1 MKPGLSAMAMRARNR
16 EGGFSLI
23 EVLVSLAILAMS
35 LVILSRIVTGNVVAA
50 NHARMTTAATFLAR
64 SRISMMEQS
73 LLEYGFAEVDGEL
86 TGTFSEEGFP
96 SFRWYS
102 NVERI
107 ELPADSGQ
115 KVQQAASKATTSMN
129 PMEMLSGFM
138 GGFMATLMDPIRL
151 GLQESVRKLTVRVEW
166 NEAGKPE
173 QSFEVVS
180 FLTDPARLETA
191 VALSATGATGSP
203 GSPGAAGSPGATG
216 APGAGTG
223 ASANPA
229 AAAAASRS
237 AMGSK
242 Q

>member
-1 MKPGLSAMAMRARNR
+1 MIHASSARPGRER
-16 EGGFSLI
+16 EGGFSLL

-35 LVILSRIVTGNVVAA
+35 LVVISRIVTGNVVAA

-73 LLEYGFAEVDGEL
+73 LLEYGFAELDGEL
-86 TGTFSEEGFP
+86 TGTFAEEGFP
-96 SFRWYS
+96 RFRWYS

-107 ELPADSGQ
+107 ELPADSTQ
-115 KVQQAASKATTSMN
+115 KVQQAANKSTTSTN

-151 GLQESVRKLTVRVEW
+151 GLQESVRKLTARVMW
-166 NEAGKPE
+166 DEAGKPE

-180 FLTDPARLETA
+180 FLTDPARLESA
-191 VALSATGATGSP
+191 VQLAATGGAGATGATGT
-203 GSPGAAGSPGATG
+203 GTNATTS
-216 APGAGTG
+216 TG

-229 AAAAASRS
+229 AAAAGSRS
-237 AMGSK
+237 AVAGIK
-242 Q
+242 